1 MNAVE
6 IARKNM
12 ERTAALRTAA
22 FGTAGYRAA
31 RLAAEAAKTAFIAA
45 YNTSKAA
52 S

>member
-12 ERTAALRTAA
+12 ERTAARRTAA
-22 FGTAGYRAA
+22 FGTVGYRAA
-31 RLAAEAAKTAFIAA
+31 RLTAEAAKRAFIAA
-45 YNTSKAA
+45 YNASK